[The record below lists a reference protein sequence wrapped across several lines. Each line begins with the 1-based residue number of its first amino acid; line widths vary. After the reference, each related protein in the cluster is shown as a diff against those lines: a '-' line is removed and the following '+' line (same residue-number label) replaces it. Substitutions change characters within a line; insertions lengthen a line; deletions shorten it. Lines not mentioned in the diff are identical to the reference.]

1 MPVWKD
7 ARARKP
13 VSSFMSSWRV
23 QQKLKRRM
31 GLFLYNFFFGSDC
44 QFRRAATEQPDAGD
58 CCLLCCADGVVGVC
72 VCVVRFDSNLHFNA
86 LRFAWLGGTGASRFI
101 MEIPSSCRHPSFSG
115 THNLFWKVWRGSEAN
130 WEISF
135 DSDGEWLCTG
145 NWMYV
150 GKRDSLECP
159 D

>member
-7 ARARKP
+7 ARARKL
-13 VSSFMSSWRV
+13 VSSFMSNWRV
-23 QQKLKRRM
+23 QQKLKRRT
-31 GLFLYNFFFGSDC
+31 GLNC

-58 CCLLCCADGVVGVC
+58 CLLCCADGVVV
-72 VCVVRFDSNLHFNA
+72 
-86 LRFAWLGGTGASRFI
+86 
-101 MEIPSSCRHPSFSG
+101 
-115 THNLFWKVWRGSEAN
+115 WKGSEAKL
-130 WEISF
+130 EISF
-135 DSDGEWLCTG
+135 DSDGEWLCTW